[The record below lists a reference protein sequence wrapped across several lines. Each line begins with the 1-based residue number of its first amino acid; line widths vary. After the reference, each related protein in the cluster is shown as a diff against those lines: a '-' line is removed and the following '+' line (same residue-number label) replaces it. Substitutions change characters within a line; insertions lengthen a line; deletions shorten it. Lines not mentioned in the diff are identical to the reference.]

1 MRYRLGLA
9 VDFRF
14 VATVFLAAARF
25 VAAPLTG
32 NPPLCPK
39 ARFVR
44 HFVAK
49 KSRHVVSA
57 RGDRLFLT
65 TFGRLSPPPKI
76 PFARSEL
83 LIAPLWCS
91 DQDRQSK

>member
-1 MRYRLGLA
+1 MRYRLGFA

-39 ARFVR
+39 ARF
-44 HFVAK
+44 AK

-57 RGDRLFLT
+57 RGDRLFL
-65 TFGRLSPPPKI
+65 
-76 PFARSEL
+76 
-83 LIAPLWCS
+83 
-91 DQDRQSK
+91 

>member
-1 MRYRLGLA
+1 VRTRYRLGLA

-44 HFVAK
+44 HFVAE
-49 KSRHVVSA
+49 KSGHVVSA
-57 RGDRLFLT
+57 REDQPFLA
-65 TFGRLSPPPKI
+65 TFGRLSPPQK
-76 PFARSEL
+76 FRSQ
-83 LIAPLWCS
+83 P
-91 DQDRQSK
+91 